1 MRTLRLA
8 AHFRVVPGAGAAV
21 AGMGWVPHSD
31 LIAVGGND
39 GFLALVDPL
48 RGRVVRRL
56 YGHAAHA
63 RTGNAAGVFT
73 PGFSADGRLMV
84 TGADDG
90 TVRVWAL
97 PSGREL
103 GAPPQVSRR
112 QSATCR

>member
-1 MRTLRLA
+1 MRTLRRLSL
-8 AHFRVVPGAGAAV
+8 FPSFPGSGAAV

-31 LIAVGGND
+31 LIVVGGND

-63 RTGNAAGVFT
+63 RTGNADGVFT

-84 TGADDG
+84 TGRTTG
-90 TVRVWAL
+90 
-97 PSGREL
+97 PSACGRC
-103 GAPPQVSRR
+103 RR
-112 QSATCR
+112 AGRSARH